1 MKELKRLY
9 PYLSKYK
16 HKLILG
22 FFFVTISNLA
32 STYVPRIVGSTI
44 DMISMEQ
51 FTMGDVMTEISKILL
66 LVLISGFFMFWT
78 RRTIIVASREIE
90 YDLRND
96 MFDSIKV
103 QSSSFFHKN
112 PTGNLMAYA
121 TNDIPS
127 AREFLGPAIMYSSN
141 TLATFTFAL
150 YFMFSLDP
158 WIALVGLIPLPIV
171 AYVTY
176 LIGKK
181 IHIAFKDVQAQ
192 FADLTTQ
199 AQEAIS
205 GARVIRAYTRE
216 AFESIRFSRLSKKYL
231 IKNLRLARLEA
242 FMMPTLM
249 VLVGLSQLS
258 VLAYGGMKVLEG
270 ESTLGDLTQ
279 FFIYLEL
286 LIWPVA
292 AVGWVTNLVQR
303 GSASSERLGKLLD
316 IEPEIIDNEITDK
329 DNIIKS
335 GKIEYK
341 NVSLQYSPL
350 LPKVIND
357 VSFTVEPGS
366 TLGVVGAVGS
376 GKSSIANLIPRL
388 FVPTGGE
395 ILIDGVPIEKYP
407 LDDLRADIGFVSQ
420 NSFLFSDTIENN
432 VKFGKPDASD
442 DRIEE
447 IAKMCKLSEE
457 VLTFQDGYK
466 TELGERGIT
475 LSGGQKQRVAIARAL
490 LREPKILILDDSL
503 SAVDANTEDYIVNEL
518 KKFMKNRTTLIISHR
533 LSTLKHA
540 DNIIVLDAGKII
552 EQGNHEEL
560 MQINGKYAEI
570 YKLQQIADEL
580 DQL

>member
-350 LPKVIND
+350 LPKVIDD